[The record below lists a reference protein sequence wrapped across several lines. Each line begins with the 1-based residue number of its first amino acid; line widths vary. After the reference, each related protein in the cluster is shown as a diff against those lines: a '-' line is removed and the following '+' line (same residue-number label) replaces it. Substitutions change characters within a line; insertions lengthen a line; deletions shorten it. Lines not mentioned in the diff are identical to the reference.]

1 MNYHPSIWRT
11 CRVLA
16 NEQRLACLLAVLR
29 DPFSSVN
36 EIAARL
42 DLPLDK
48 ASLGLRALQ
57 ARGLIQAQRVSR
69 WVRYLPLPDPLVP
82 DAAPTLAALRKA
94 LKQDAATPATTIRT
108 LTAFTHPRRLAL
120 LRHLQQHKEASVK
133 VLSSSN
139 QISIPALHRHL
150 LKLKTRALIVPTD
163 QGWALS
169 SKPPALAKDLLH
181 ILAHSPQ

>member
-16 NEQRLACLLAVLR
+16 NEQRLACLRAVIEN
-29 DPFSSVN
+29 PFSSVN

-69 WVRYLPLPDPLVP
+69 WVRYSPFPDPLVP
-82 DAAPTLAALRKA
+82 DAAPTLSALRKA
-94 LKQDAATPATTIRT
+94 LKRDAPAKIVRT

-120 LRHLQQHKEASVK
+120 LRYLQQHGPTSAER
-133 VLSSSN
+133 LSSAN
-139 QISIPALHRHL
+139 QISVQALWRHL
-150 LKLKTRALIVPTD
+150 RKLKARGLVVHTETAWDL
-163 QGWALS
+163 A
-169 SKPPALAKDLLH
+169 KHPPALGRALLH
-181 ILAHSPQ
+181 ILVHSPL